1 MRERIEL
8 ALLTVCAAGVFG
20 LGIVVGAKYR
30 IEEAIVLRQEM
41 TAAQSLV
48 VGMARTAEVVLA
60 DAEIAADEMVEVR
73 GLIEDLIAYR
83 DAMTHGELV
92 AQLP

>member
-20 LGIVVGAKYR
+20 LGILLGAKYR
-30 IEEAIVLRQEM
+30 LEESIVLRQEAM
-41 TAAQSLV
+41 AAQALV
-48 VGMARTAEVVLA
+48 AGMARAAEEVLA

-92 AQLP
+92 AQLD